1 MKKLILCIITAL
13 FFSLGMSA
21 QNVETKAAYKYE
33 FIVNIDK
40 TGKPIERKLDGSGIV
55 LFAQA
60 AGQEAISVTIGETE
74 MYTGIVY
81 SKKQELPDK
90 NTKMIVYLAIQ
101 EFQGHKVPLQ
111 IFEIYDLRKSSYIP
125 DSFTVMICSEKT
137 GEMIQGQSFHNV
149 SRIR

>member
-1 MKKLILCIITAL
+1 MKRIILCIITAL

-40 TGKPIERKLDGSGIV
+40 TGKPIERLDGSGIV
-55 LFAQA
+55 LFAKA
-60 AGQEAISVTIGETE
+60 AGQEAISVTTGETE

-81 SKKQELPDK
+81 SKKQENPDK

-111 IFEIYDLRKSSYIP
+111 IFEIYDLSKSLYIP
-125 DSFTVMICSEKT
+125 DSFSVMICSEKT

>member
-1 MKKLILCIITAL
+1 MKRLILCIITAL

-40 TGKPIERKLDGSGIV
+40 TGKPIERLDGSGIV
-55 LFAQA
+55 LFAKA

>member
-1 MKKLILCIITAL
+1 
-13 FFSLGMSA
+13 MSA

-40 TGKPIERKLDGSGIV
+40 NGKPIERLDGGGIV

-60 AGQEAISVTIGETE
+60 VGQEAISVTIGETE

-81 SKKQELPDK
+81 SKKQENPDK
-90 NTKMIVYLAIQ
+90 NTKMVVYLAIQ

-111 IFEIYDLRKSSYIP
+111 IFEIYDLSKSLYIP
-125 DSFTVMICSEKT
+125 DSFSVMICSEKT
-137 GEMIQGQSFHNV
+137 GEVIQGQSFHNV

>member
-1 MKKLILCIITAL
+1 MKRIILCIITAL

-40 TGKPIERKLDGSGIV
+40 NGKPIERLDGGGIV

-60 AGQEAISVTIGETE
+60 VGQEAISVTIGETE

>member
-1 MKKLILCIITAL
+1 MKRFILCIITAL

-40 TGKPIERKLDGSGIV
+40 TGKPIERLDGSGIV
-55 LFAQA
+55 LFAKA

-149 SRIR
+149 SRIK

>member
-1 MKKLILCIITAL
+1 MKRIILCIITAL

-40 TGKPIERKLDGSGIV
+40 NGKPIERLDGGGIV

-60 AGQEAISVTIGETE
+60 VGQEAISVTIGETE
-74 MYTGIVY
+74 MYTGILY

-111 IFEIYDLRKSSYIP
+111 IFEIYDLSKSLYIP
-125 DSFTVMICSEKT
+125 DSFSVMICSEKT

>member
-1 MKKLILCIITAL
+1 MKRIILCIITAL

-40 TGKPIERKLDGSGIV
+40 TGKPIERLDGGGIV

-74 MYTGIVY
+74 TYTGIVY
-81 SKKQELPDK
+81 SKKQENPDR
-90 NTKMIVYLAIQ
+90 NTKMIVYLSFQ

-111 IFEIYDLRKSSYIP
+111 IFEIYDLSKSLYIP
-125 DSFTVMICSEKT
+125 DSFSVMICSEKT

>member
-40 TGKPIERKLDGSGIV
+40 TGKPIERLDGSGIV
-55 LFAQA
+55 LFAKA

-137 GEMIQGQSFHNV
+137 GEMTQGQSFHNV
-149 SRIR
+149 SRIK

>member
-1 MKKLILCIITAL
+1 
-13 FFSLGMSA
+13 MSA

-40 TGKPIERKLDGSGIV
+40 NGKPIERLDGGGID

-60 AGQEAISVTIGETE
+60 VGQATISVTIGETE

-81 SKKQELPDK
+81 SKKQENPDK

-111 IFEIYDLRKSSYIP
+111 IFEIYDLSKSLYIP
-125 DSFTVMICSEKT
+125 DSFSVMICSEKT

>member
-1 MKKLILCIITAL
+1 
-13 FFSLGMSA
+13 MSA

-40 TGKPIERKLDGSGIV
+40 TGKPIERLDGGGIV

-81 SKKQELPDK
+81 SKEQENPDK

-101 EFQGHKVPLQ
+101 EFPGRKVS
-111 IFEIYDLRKSSYIP
+111 ETVYDVVTQKGMPIGGR
-125 DSFTVMICSEKT
+125 
-137 GEMIQGQSFHNV
+137 
-149 SRIR
+149 

>member
-1 MKKLILCIITAL
+1 
-13 FFSLGMSA
+13 MSA

-40 TGKPIERKLDGSGIV
+40 TGKPIERKLDVSGIV

-60 AGQEAISVTIGETE
+60 VGQEAISVTIGETE

-81 SKKQELPDK
+81 SKKQENPDK

-111 IFEIYDLRKSSYIP
+111 IFEIYDLSKSLYIP
-125 DSFTVMICSEKT
+125 DSFSVMICSEKT
-137 GEMIQGQSFHNV
+137 GETIQGQSFHNV

>member
-1 MKKLILCIITAL
+1 M

-40 TGKPIERKLDGSGIV
+40 NGKPIERLDGGGIV

-60 AGQEAISVTIGETE
+60 VGQEAISVTIGETE

-81 SKKQELPDK
+81 SKKQENPDK

-111 IFEIYDLRKSSYIP
+111 IFEIYDLSKSLYIP
-125 DSFTVMICSEKT
+125 DSFSVMICSEKT
-137 GEMIQGQSFHNV
+137 GETIQGQSFHNV

>member
-40 TGKPIERKLDGSGIV
+40 NGKPIERLDGGGIV

-60 AGQEAISVTIGETE
+60 VGQEAISVTIGETE

-81 SKKQELPDK
+81 SKKQENPDK

-111 IFEIYDLRKSSYIP
+111 IFEIYDLIKSSYIP

>member
-1 MKKLILCIITAL
+1 
-13 FFSLGMSA
+13 MSA

-40 TGKPIERKLDGSGIV
+40 NGKPIERLDGGGIV

-60 AGQEAISVTIGETE
+60 VGQEAISVTIGETE

-111 IFEIYDLRKSSYIP
+111 IFEIYDLIKSSYIP

-149 SRIR
+149 SRIK

>member
-1 MKKLILCIITAL
+1 MKRIILCIITAL

-40 TGKPIERKLDGSGIV
+40 TGKPIERLDGSGIV
-55 LFAQA
+55 LFAKA

-149 SRIR
+149 SRIK

>member
-1 MKKLILCIITAL
+1 
-13 FFSLGMSA
+13 MSA

-40 TGKPIERKLDGSGIV
+40 NGKPIERLDGGGIV

-60 AGQEAISVTIGETE
+60 VGQEAISVTIGETE

-81 SKKQELPDK
+81 SKKQENPDK

-111 IFEIYDLRKSSYIP
+111 IFEIYGLSKSLYIP
-125 DSFTVMICSEKT
+125 DSFSVMICSEKT

>member
-1 MKKLILCIITAL
+1 MKRIILCIITAL

-40 TGKPIERKLDGSGIV
+40 NGKPIERLDGGGIV

-60 AGQEAISVTIGETE
+60 VGQEAISVTIGETE

-111 IFEIYDLRKSSYIP
+111 IFEIYYLRKSSYIP

>member
-1 MKKLILCIITAL
+1 MKRIILCIITAL

-40 TGKPIERKLDGSGIV
+40 TGKPIDRLDGSGIV
-55 LFAQA
+55 LFAKA

-74 MYTGIVY
+74 MYTGIVQC
-81 SKKQELPDK
+81 KKQENPDK

-149 SRIR
+149 SRII

>member
-1 MKKLILCIITAL
+1 
-13 FFSLGMSA
+13 MSA
-21 QNVETKAAYKYE
+21 QNVEAKAAYKYE
-33 FIVNIDK
+33 FIVKIDK
-40 TGKPIERKLDGSGIV
+40 DGKPIERLDGGGIV

-60 AGQEAISVTIGETE
+60 VGQEAISVTIGETE

-111 IFEIYDLRKSSYIP
+111 IFEIYDLSKSLYIP
-125 DSFTVMICSEKT
+125 DSFSVMICSEKT

>member
-40 TGKPIERKLDGSGIV
+40 TGKPIERLDGSGIV
-55 LFAQA
+55 LFAKA

>member
-1 MKKLILCIITAL
+1 MKRIILCIITAL

-40 TGKPIERKLDGSGIV
+40 TGKPIERLDGSGIV
-55 LFAQA
+55 LFAKA

-111 IFEIYDLRKSSYIP
+111 IFEIYDLIKSSYIP

>member
-1 MKKLILCIITAL
+1 MKRIILCIITAL

-40 TGKPIERKLDGSGIV
+40 NGKPIERLDGGGIV

-60 AGQEAISVTIGETE
+60 VGQEAISVTIGETE

-81 SKKQELPDK
+81 SKKQENPDK
-90 NTKMIVYLAIQ
+90 NTKMIVYLANQ
-101 EFQGHKVPLQ
+101 KFQGQKLPLQ
-111 IFEIYDLRKSSYIP
+111 IFEIYDLSKSLYIP
-125 DSFTVMICSEKT
+125 DSFSVMICSEKT

>member
-1 MKKLILCIITAL
+1 MKRIILCIITAL

-40 TGKPIERKLDGSGIV
+40 NGKPIERLDGGGIV

-60 AGQEAISVTIGETE
+60 VGQETISVTIGETE

-81 SKKQELPDK
+81 SKKQENPDK

-111 IFEIYDLRKSSYIP
+111 IFEIYDLSKSLYIP
-125 DSFTVMICSEKT
+125 DSFSVMICRDARKSVKNNLT
-137 GEMIQGQSFHNV
+137 I
-149 SRIR
+149 

>member
-1 MKKLILCIITAL
+1 M

-40 TGKPIERKLDGSGIV
+40 NGKPIERLDGGGIV

-60 AGQEAISVTIGETE
+60 VGQEAISVTIGETE

-81 SKKQELPDK
+81 SKKQENPDK

-111 IFEIYDLRKSSYIP
+111 IFEIYDLSKSLYIP
-125 DSFTVMICSEKT
+125 DSFSVMICSEKT

-149 SRIR
+149 SSIR

>member
-1 MKKLILCIITAL
+1 MKRLILCIITAL

-40 TGKPIERKLDGSGIV
+40 NGKPIERLDGGGIV

-60 AGQEAISVTIGETE
+60 VGQEAISVTIGETE

>member
-1 MKKLILCIITAL
+1 
-13 FFSLGMSA
+13 MSA

-40 TGKPIERKLDGSGIV
+40 NGKPIERLDGGGIV

-60 AGQEAISVTIGETE
+60 VGQEAISVTIGETE

-111 IFEIYDLRKSSYIP
+111 IFEIYDLSKSLYIP
-125 DSFTVMICSEKT
+125 DSFSVMICSEKT

-149 SRIR
+149 SRIK

>member
-1 MKKLILCIITAL
+1 MKRLILCIITVL
-13 FFSLGMSA
+13 FFTLSISA
-21 QNVETKAAYKYE
+21 QDVETKAAYKYE
-33 FIVNIDK
+33 FVVNLDK
-40 TGKPIERKLDGSGIV
+40 NGKPIERLDVCGIV

-74 MYTGIVY
+74 VYTGIVY
-81 SKKQELPDK
+81 IKKQENLDK

-111 IFEIYDLRKSSYIP
+111 IFEIYDLSKSSYIP
-125 DSFTVMICSEKT
+125 DSFSVMICSEKT
-137 GEMIQGQSFHNV
+137 GEMIQGQSFHNI

>member
-40 TGKPIERKLDGSGIV
+40 TGKPIERLDGSGIV
-55 LFAQA
+55 LFAKA

-81 SKKQELPDK
+81 SKKQENPDK

-149 SRIR
+149 SRIK

>member
-1 MKKLILCIITAL
+1 MKRIILCIITAL

-40 TGKPIERKLDGSGIV
+40 TGKPIERLDGGGIV

-60 AGQEAISVTIGETE
+60 VGQEAISVTIGETE

-111 IFEIYDLRKSSYIP
+111 IFEIYDLSKSLYIP
-125 DSFTVMICSEKT
+125 DSFSVMICSEKT

>member
-1 MKKLILCIITAL
+1 MKRIILCIITAL

-40 TGKPIERKLDGSGIV
+40 NGKPIERLDGGGIV

-60 AGQEAISVTIGETE
+60 VGQEAISVTIGETE

-81 SKKQELPDK
+81 SKKQENPDK

-111 IFEIYDLRKSSYIP
+111 IFEIYDLSKSLYIP

-149 SRIR
+149 SRIK

>member
-1 MKKLILCIITAL
+1 MKRLILCIITAL

-40 TGKPIERKLDGSGIV
+40 TGKPIERKLDDSGIV

>member
-1 MKKLILCIITAL
+1 
-13 FFSLGMSA
+13 MSA

-40 TGKPIERKLDGSGIV
+40 TGKPIERKLDDSGIV

>member
-1 MKKLILCIITAL
+1 MKKILFILIAFMLCSVT
-13 FFSLGMSA
+13 
-21 QNVETKAAYKYE
+21 
-33 FIVNIDK
+33 
-40 TGKPIERKLDGSGIV
+40 
-55 LFAQA
+55 AQA
-60 AGQEAISVTIGETE
+60 KKKVSMKRVASITISVTIGETE

-81 SKKQELPDK
+81 SKKQENPDK

-111 IFEIYDLRKSSYIP
+111 IFEIYDLSKSLYIP
-125 DSFTVMICSEKT
+125 DSFSVMICSEKT

>member
-1 MKKLILCIITAL
+1 MKRIILCIITAL

-40 TGKPIERKLDGSGIV
+40 NGKPIERLDGGGIV

-60 AGQEAISVTIGETE
+60 VGQATISVTIGETE

-81 SKKQELPDK
+81 SKKQENPDK

-111 IFEIYDLRKSSYIP
+111 IFEIYDLSKSLYIP
-125 DSFTVMICSEKT
+125 DSFSVMICSEKT

>member
-1 MKKLILCIITAL
+1 M

-40 TGKPIERKLDGSGIV
+40 NGKPIERLDGGGIV

-60 AGQEAISVTIGETE
+60 VGQEAISVTIGETE

-111 IFEIYDLRKSSYIP
+111 IFEIYDLSKSLYIP
-125 DSFTVMICSEKT
+125 DSFSVMICSEKT

>member
-1 MKKLILCIITAL
+1 MKRIILCIITAL

-40 TGKPIERKLDGSGIV
+40 NGKPIERLDGGGIV

-60 AGQEAISVTIGETE
+60 VGQEAISVTIGETE

-81 SKKQELPDK
+81 SKKQENPDK

-111 IFEIYDLRKSSYIP
+111 IFEIYDLSKSLYTP
-125 DSFTVMICSEKT
+125 DSFSVMICSEKT

>member
-1 MKKLILCIITAL
+1 
-13 FFSLGMSA
+13 MSA
-21 QNVETKAAYKYE
+21 QTVETKAAYKYE
-33 FIVNIDK
+33 LIVNIDK
-40 TGKPIERKLDGSGIV
+40 NGKPIERLDGGGIV

-60 AGQEAISVTIGETE
+60 VGQEAISVTIGETE

-81 SKKQELPDK
+81 SKKQENPDK

-111 IFEIYDLRKSSYIP
+111 IFEIYDLSKSLYIP
-125 DSFTVMICSEKT
+125 DSFSVMICSEKT

>member
-1 MKKLILCIITAL
+1 M
-13 FFSLGMSA
+13 FFTLGISA

-33 FIVNIDK
+33 FVVNLDK
-40 TGKPIERKLDGSGIV
+40 NGKPIEGLDGGGIV

-74 MYTGIVY
+74 IYTGIVY
-81 SKKQELPDK
+81 SKKQENPDK

-111 IFEIYDLRKSSYIP
+111 IFEIYDLSKSSYIP
-125 DSFTVMICSEKT
+125 DCFSVMICSEKT

-149 SRIR
+149 SRII

>member
-1 MKKLILCIITAL
+1 MKRIILCIITAL

-40 TGKPIERKLDGSGIV
+40 NGKPIERLDGGGIV

-60 AGQEAISVTIGETE
+60 VGQATISVTIGETE

-81 SKKQELPDK
+81 SKKQENPDK

-101 EFQGHKVPLQ
+101 ELQGHKVPLQ
-111 IFEIYDLRKSSYIP
+111 IFEIYDLSKSLYIP
-125 DSFTVMICSEKT
+125 DSFSVMICSEKT

>member
-1 MKKLILCIITAL
+1 
-13 FFSLGMSA
+13 
-21 QNVETKAAYKYE
+21 
-33 FIVNIDK
+33 
-40 TGKPIERKLDGSGIV
+40 
-55 LFAQA
+55 
-60 AGQEAISVTIGETE
+60 

-81 SKKQELPDK
+81 SKKQEHPDK

-101 EFQGHKVPLQ
+101 EFQGQKVPLQ
-111 IFEIYDLRKSSYIP
+111 IFEIYDLRKSSDIP